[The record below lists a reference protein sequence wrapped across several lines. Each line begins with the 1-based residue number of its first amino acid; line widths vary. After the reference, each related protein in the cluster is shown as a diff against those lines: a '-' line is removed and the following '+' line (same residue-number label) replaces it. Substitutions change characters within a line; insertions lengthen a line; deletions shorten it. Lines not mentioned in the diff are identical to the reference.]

1 MEFLCFDSISQV
13 SAASRGRA
21 VLAAS
26 HGGAYVAGVALRLG
40 LGGVILSDAGVGRE
54 RAGIAGLDLLDTHLV
69 PAAAISAHSARIGDG
84 SDCLARGVISFANAA
99 AQGIGV
105 TKGMPAR
112 EALQR
117 MAGAPREPVGRIPM
131 VEESR
136 RRLQG
141 ASGIDVIAADSN
153 SLVGPDDQRAI
164 VVTGSHGAL
173 LGGRP
178 ETAVKWPVLA
188 AIYNDAGLGIDGAGI
203 TRLPALDARG
213 IAAAT
218 VSAWSARIGDAQSSL
233 NDGFITH
240 ANVRAVT
247 LGAEIGISCRELVVR
262 LLEAASQPT
271 SVRTNP

>member
-1 MEFLCFDSISQV
+1 MELLCFDSITQV
-13 SAASRGRA
+13 GEALRGRA

-26 HGGAYVAGVALRLG
+26 HGGVYVAGVALRLG

-54 RAGIAGLDLLDTHLV
+54 RAGVAGLDLLDTHLV
-69 PAAAISAHSARIGDG
+69 PAAAVSAQSARIGDG
-84 SDCLARGVISFANAA
+84 ADCLARGVISFANAA

-105 TKGMPAR
+105 SKGMPAR
-112 EALQR
+112 DALQR
-117 MAGAPREPVGRIPM
+117 MSAAPHEPVGPFPV

-141 ASGIDVIAADSN
+141 APGIDVIAADSN
-153 SLVGPDDQRAI
+153 SLVGPDDQGAI
-164 VVTGSHGAL
+164 LVTGSHGAL

-178 ETAVKWPVLA
+178 QTAVKWPVRA

-233 NDGFITH
+233 DDGFITH
-240 ANVRAVT
+240 ANARAVS
-247 LGAEIGISCRELVVR
+247 LGAEIGISCRELVAR
-262 LLEAASQPT
+262 LLEAASRPA